1 MESIEKSLINV
12 KVNQLK
18 KSDQE
23 LAYANHITN
32 CKKIKKKPDKLEV
45 FLNEEVFSKFS
56 FKESK
61 EGHQYWFTT
70 LEEIL
75 KKEARETKK
84 DYKNFKLI
92 LKRKKNINLAL
103 FFIMCFFCFI
113 TFVIAFIYLLIFF
126 KSL

>member
-1 MESIEKSLINV
+1 MESREKSFMSV

-18 KSDQE
+18 KLDQE
-23 LAYANHITN
+23 LAYANHIQN
-32 CKKIKKKPDKLEV
+32 FKIMKVKPDKFEI
-45 FLNEEVFSKFS
+45 FLNEKVSSAFS
-56 FKESK
+56 FSQSI
-61 EGHQYWFTT
+61 EGHKYWFTT

-75 KKEARETKK
+75 KKEARETKE
-84 DYKNFKLI
+84 DYKNFKLT
-92 LKRKKNINLAL
+92 LKRKKNIHLAL

>member
-23 LAYANHITN
+23 LAYANHIAN

-61 EGHQYWFTT
+61 EGHRYWFTT

-92 LKRKKNINLAL
+92 LKRKKNIHLAL